1 MKLQQLVEVSAV
13 FVLAAALSPLAQADE
28 VWNSGYG
35 KVVYQSDRGKTAVWT
50 YPQGTIFIEGLASV
64 ISNRGI
70 YHGYWVGKSNVK
82 CDTALLRWFRQVE

>member
-50 YPQGTIFIEGLASV
+50 YPQGTIFIEGIARSKTVSQLKSGDTESDIVLPASGR
-64 ISNRGI
+64 I
-70 YHGYWVGKSNVK
+70 
-82 CDTALLRWFRQVE
+82 